1 MEKRSEERILLD
13 QYYSVDFLLKETG
26 RVYQFKLRDLSPNG
40 LGIFVREDS
49 VVLQYLQVGDFLD
62 VQFNPPAAAGPP
74 EIFKTQIRHITETKQ
89 GLPDKH
95 TVFGMRIIQRKPLG
109 KQDG

>member
-1 MEKRSEERILLD
+1 MEQRSEERILLD
-13 QYYSVDFLLKETG
+13 QYHSVDFLLKETG

-49 VVLQYLQVGDFLD
+49 IVLQYLRVGDLLD
-62 VQFNPPAAAGPP
+62 VQFNPPAASGPP
-74 EIFKTQIRHITETKQ
+74 EIFKVQIRHITKTKR

-95 TVFGMRIIQRKPLG
+95 TVFGMKIIHRKPLDR
-109 KQDG
+109 QDR